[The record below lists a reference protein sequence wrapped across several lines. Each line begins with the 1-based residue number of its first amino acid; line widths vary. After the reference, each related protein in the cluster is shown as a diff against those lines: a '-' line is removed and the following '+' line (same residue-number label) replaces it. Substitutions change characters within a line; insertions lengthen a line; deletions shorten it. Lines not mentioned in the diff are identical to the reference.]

1 MSIDLDEIIK
11 ALAHPVRR
19 DILNWLKDPK
29 VQFPEQVHNH
39 EYGICA
45 GQIDQRCGLSQSTV
59 SAHLATLQRAGLI
72 SSQKAGQWHF
82 FRRNEDV
89 IQAFIQAITEELSP
103 PLAFAIG
110 TTEFVIMGL
119 LPDVAADLGVSIP
132 GAGWLVTG
140 YALGV
145 AIGAPFMALATAKL
159 PRKAALVALMGIFIV
174 GNLLCAL
181 ASDYNVLMFARV
193 VTALCHGA
201 FFGIGSVVAANLVPA
216 NKRASA
222 VALMFTGLTLAN
234 VLGVPLGTALGQ
246 EAGWRSTF
254 WAVTVI
260 GVIALIGL
268 IRFLPAKRDEEKLD
282 MRAELAALKGA
293 GIWLSLSMTALFAAS
308 MFTLFTYVAPLLG
321 DVTGVSPKGVTWTL
335 LLIGLGLT
343 VGNIIG
349 GKLADKRLAATL
361 IGVFISMAVVST
373 ALTWT
378 SVAIIP
384 TEITLFLWATASFAA
399 VPALQINVVTFG
411 KAAPNLVSTLNIGA
425 FNIGNAL
432 GAWVGG
438 SVIAHGFGLTSVPLA
453 AAALAIL
460 ALVVTLITF
469 RQSADADLAPATH

>member
-1 MSIDLDEIIK
+1 M
-11 ALAHPVRR
+11 AL
-19 DILNWLKDPK
+19 
-29 VQFPEQVHNH
+29 
-39 EYGICA
+39 
-45 GQIDQRCGLSQSTV
+45 S
-59 SAHLATLQRAGLI
+59 
-72 SSQKAGQWHF
+72 
-82 FRRNEDV
+82 
-89 IQAFIQAITEELSP
+89 
-103 PLAFAIG
+103 AFAIG

-145 AIGAPFMALATAKL
+145 AVGAPFMAMATAKL
-159 PRKAALVALMGIFIV
+159 PRKAALVTLMGIFII

-201 FFGIGSVVAANLVPA
+201 FFGIGSVVAAGLVPA
-216 NKRASA
+216 NRRASA

-246 EAGWRSTF
+246 YAGWRSTF

-268 IRFLPAKRDEEKLD
+268 IRFLPTNRNEEKLD
-282 MRAELAALKGA
+282 MRAELGALRGA
-293 GIWLSLSMTALFAAS
+293 GIWLSLTMTALFSAS
-308 MFTLFTYVAPLLG
+308 MFTLFTYIAPLLG
-321 DVTGVSPKGVTWTL
+321 EVTGVSPKGVTWTL

-343 VGNIIG
+343 AGNVIG
-349 GKLADKRLAATL
+349 GKMADRRLSSTL
-361 IGVFISMAVVST
+361 IGVFISMAVISTVLSWTST
-373 ALTWT
+373 AL
-378 SVAIIP
+378 IP
-384 TEITLFLWATASFAA
+384 TEITLFLWAVAAFAA

-425 FNIGNAL
+425 FNVGNAL

-438 SVIAHGFGLTSVPLA
+438 SVIAHGLGLTSVPLA
-453 AAALAIL
+453 AAIL
-460 ALVVTLITF
+460 AVLALLITLITF
-469 RQSADADLAPATH
+469 RQTGNPDLAPATH

>member
-1 MSIDLDEIIK
+1 
-11 ALAHPVRR
+11 
-19 DILNWLKDPK
+19 
-29 VQFPEQVHNH
+29 
-39 EYGICA
+39 
-45 GQIDQRCGLSQSTV
+45 
-59 SAHLATLQRAGLI
+59 
-72 SSQKAGQWHF
+72 
-82 FRRNEDV
+82 
-89 IQAFIQAITEELSP
+89 
-103 PLAFAIG
+103 
-110 TTEFVIMGL
+110 
-119 LPDVAADLGVSIP
+119 
-132 GAGWLVTG
+132 
-140 YALGV
+140 
-145 AIGAPFMALATAKL
+145 
-159 PRKAALVALMGIFIV
+159 
-174 GNLLCAL
+174 
-181 ASDYNVLMFARV
+181 MFARV

-378 SVAIIP
+378 SVARDP
-384 TEITLFLWATASFAA
+384 DRNH
-399 VPALQINVVTFG
+399 P
-411 KAAPNLVSTLNIGA
+411 
-425 FNIGNAL
+425 
-432 GAWVGG
+432 
-438 SVIAHGFGLTSVPLA
+438 VPLGHRLVRRRAGVADQRGDLRQGRAEPGVHLEHRRLQHRQRPRRLGRRQRDRPRFRPDQRAPGRRGPGDPGA
-453 AAALAIL
+453 AGDPDHFPSERRCRPGPCDQ
-460 ALVVTLITF
+460 LINF
-469 RQSADADLAPATH
+469 KEKGVIP

>member
-1 MSIDLDEIIK
+1 MPLSLLIL
-11 ALAHPVRR
+11 AL
-19 DILNWLKDPK
+19 
-29 VQFPEQVHNH
+29 
-39 EYGICA
+39 
-45 GQIDQRCGLSQSTV
+45 S
-59 SAHLATLQRAGLI
+59 
-72 SSQKAGQWHF
+72 
-82 FRRNEDV
+82 
-89 IQAFIQAITEELSP
+89 
-103 PLAFAIG
+103 AFAIG

-145 AIGAPFMALATAKL
+145 AVGAPFMAMATAKL
-159 PRKAALVALMGIFIV
+159 PRKAALVTLMGIFII

-201 FFGIGSVVAANLVPA
+201 FFGIGSVVAAGLVPA
-216 NKRASA
+216 NRRASA

-246 EAGWRSTF
+246 YAGWRSTF

-268 IRFLPAKRDEEKLD
+268 IRYLPTNRNEEKLD

-293 GIWLSLSMTALFAAS
+293 GIWLSLTMTALFSAS
-308 MFTLFTYVAPLLG
+308 MFTLFTYIAPLLG
-321 DVTGVSPKGVTWTL
+321 EVTGVSPQGVTWTL

-343 VGNIIG
+343 AGNVIG
-349 GKLADKRLAATL
+349 GKMADRRVSTTL
-361 IGVFISMAVVST
+361 ITVFVSMAVIST
-373 ALTWT
+373 ALSWT
-378 SVAIIP
+378 SAALIP
-384 TEITLFLWATASFAA
+384 TKITLFLWAVAAFAA

-425 FNIGNAL
+425 FNVGNAL

-438 SVIAHGFGLTSVPLA
+438 SVIAHGLGLTSVPLA
-453 AAALAIL
+453 AAVLAVL
-460 ALVVTLITF
+460 ALLITLITF
-469 RQSADADLAPATH
+469 RQTGNPDLAPATH

>member
-1 MSIDLDEIIK
+1 MPLSLLIL
-11 ALAHPVRR
+11 AL
-19 DILNWLKDPK
+19 
-29 VQFPEQVHNH
+29 
-39 EYGICA
+39 
-45 GQIDQRCGLSQSTV
+45 S
-59 SAHLATLQRAGLI
+59 
-72 SSQKAGQWHF
+72 
-82 FRRNEDV
+82 
-89 IQAFIQAITEELSP
+89 
-103 PLAFAIG
+103 AFAIG

-145 AIGAPFMALATAKL
+145 AVGAPFMAMATAKL
-159 PRKAALVALMGIFIV
+159 PRKAALVTLMGIFII

-201 FFGIGSVVAANLVPA
+201 FFGIGSVVAAGLVPA
-216 NKRASA
+216 NRRASA

-246 EAGWRSTF
+246 YAGWRSTF

-268 IRFLPAKRDEEKLD
+268 IRFLPTNRNEEKLD
-282 MRAELAALKGA
+282 MRAELGALRGA
-293 GIWLSLSMTALFAAS
+293 GIWLSLTMTALFSAS
-308 MFTLFTYVAPLLG
+308 MFTLFTYIAPLLG
-321 DVTGVSPKGVTWTL
+321 EVTGVSPNGVTWTL

-343 VGNIIG
+343 AGNVIG
-349 GKLADKRLAATL
+349 GKMADRRLSSTL
-361 IGVFISMAVVST
+361 IGVFVSMAVIST
-373 ALTWT
+373 VLSWT
-378 SVAIIP
+378 SAALIP
-384 TEITLFLWATASFAA
+384 TEITLFFWAVAAFAA

-425 FNIGNAL
+425 FNVGNAL

-438 SVIAHGFGLTSVPLA
+438 SVIAHGLGLTSVPLA
-453 AAALAIL
+453 AAVLAVL
-460 ALVVTLITF
+460 ALLITLITF
-469 RQSADADLAPATH
+469 RQTGNPDLAHATH

>member
-1 MSIDLDEIIK
+1 MPLALF
-11 ALAHPVRR
+11 ALAV
-19 DILNWLKDPK
+19 
-29 VQFPEQVHNH
+29 
-39 EYGICA
+39 A
-45 GQIDQRCGLSQSTV
+45 
-59 SAHLATLQRAGLI
+59 
-72 SSQKAGQWHF
+72 
-82 FRRNEDV
+82 
-89 IQAFIQAITEELSP
+89 AFG
-103 PLAFAIG
+103 IG

-119 LPDVAADLGVSIP
+119 LTDVAQDLSVSIP
-132 GAGWLVTG
+132 DAGLLITG

-145 AIGAPFMALATAKL
+145 VFGAPVLAVLTANL
-159 PRKAALVALMGIFIV
+159 PRKATLLGMTLMFIV
-174 GNLLCAL
+174 GNVLCAM
-181 ASDYNVLMFARV
+181 APNYATLMGARV
-193 VTALCHGA
+193 ITALCHGA
-201 FFGIGSVVAANLVPA
+201 FFGIGSVVAAGLVPA

-246 EAGWRSTF
+246 AAGWRSTF
-254 WAVTVI
+254 FAVTVI
-260 GVIALIGL
+260 GVVALIGL

-321 DVTGVSPKGVTWTL
+321 DVTGVSPRGVTWTL

-361 IGVFISMAVVST
+361 IGVFIAMAVIST
-373 ALTWT
+373 VLTWT

-399 VPALQINVVTFG
+399 VPALQVNVVTFG

-425 FNIGNAL
+425 FNLGNAL

-453 AAALAIL
+453 AAALAVL
-460 ALVVTLITF
+460 ALLVTLITF
-469 RQSADADLAPATH
+469 RQGGNTELATATH

>member
-1 MSIDLDEIIK
+1 MLSRRCPVPLSLLIL
-11 ALAHPVRR
+11 AL
-19 DILNWLKDPK
+19 
-29 VQFPEQVHNH
+29 
-39 EYGICA
+39 
-45 GQIDQRCGLSQSTV
+45 S
-59 SAHLATLQRAGLI
+59 
-72 SSQKAGQWHF
+72 
-82 FRRNEDV
+82 
-89 IQAFIQAITEELSP
+89 
-103 PLAFAIG
+103 AFAIG

-145 AIGAPFMALATAKL
+145 AVGAPFMAMATAKL
-159 PRKAALVALMGIFIV
+159 PRKAALVTLMGIFII

-201 FFGIGSVVAANLVPA
+201 FFGIGSVVAAGLVPA
-216 NKRASA
+216 NRRASA

-246 EAGWRSTF
+246 YAGWRSTF

-268 IRFLPAKRDEEKLD
+268 IRYLPTNRNEEKLD

-293 GIWLSLSMTALFAAS
+293 GIWLSLTMTALFSAS
-308 MFTLFTYVAPLLG
+308 MFTLFTYIAPLLG
-321 DVTGVSPKGVTWTL
+321 EVTGVSPQGVTWTL

-343 VGNIIG
+343 AGNMIG
-349 GKLADKRLAATL
+349 GKMADRRVSTTL
-361 IGVFISMAVVST
+361 IAVFVSMAVIST
-373 ALTWT
+373 ALSWT
-378 SVAIIP
+378 SAALIP
-384 TEITLFLWATASFAA
+384 TEITLFLWAVAAFAA

-425 FNIGNAL
+425 FNVGNAL

-438 SVIAHGFGLTSVPLA
+438 SVIAHGLGLTSVPLA
-453 AAALAIL
+453 AAVLAVL
-460 ALVVTLITF
+460 ALLITLITF
-469 RQSADADLAPATH
+469 RQTGNPDLAPATH

>member
-1 MSIDLDEIIK
+1 MPLSLLIL
-11 ALAHPVRR
+11 AL
-19 DILNWLKDPK
+19 
-29 VQFPEQVHNH
+29 
-39 EYGICA
+39 
-45 GQIDQRCGLSQSTV
+45 S
-59 SAHLATLQRAGLI
+59 
-72 SSQKAGQWHF
+72 
-82 FRRNEDV
+82 
-89 IQAFIQAITEELSP
+89 
-103 PLAFAIG
+103 AFAIG

-145 AIGAPFMALATAKL
+145 AVGAPFMAMATAKL
-159 PRKAALVALMGIFIV
+159 PRKAALVTLMGIFII

-201 FFGIGSVVAANLVPA
+201 FFGIGSVVAAGLVPA
-216 NKRASA
+216 NRRASA

-246 EAGWRSTF
+246 YAGWRSTF

-268 IRFLPAKRDEEKLD
+268 IRFLPTNRNEEKLD
-282 MRAELAALKGA
+282 MRAELGALRGA
-293 GIWLSLSMTALFAAS
+293 GIWLSLTMTALFSAS
-308 MFTLFTYVAPLLG
+308 MFTLFTYIAPLLG
-321 DVTGVSPKGVTWTL
+321 EVTGVSPKGVTWTL

-343 VGNIIG
+343 AGNVIG
-349 GKLADKRLAATL
+349 GKMADRRLSSTL
-361 IGVFISMAVVST
+361 IGVFVSMAVISTVLSWTST
-373 ALTWT
+373 AL
-378 SVAIIP
+378 IP
-384 TEITLFLWATASFAA
+384 AEITLFLWAVAAFAA

-425 FNIGNAL
+425 FNVGNAL

-438 SVIAHGFGLTSVPLA
+438 SVIAHGLGLTSVPLA
-453 AAALAIL
+453 AAIL
-460 ALVVTLITF
+460 AVLALLITLITF
-469 RQSADADLAPATH
+469 RQTGNPDLALLRIDQLRGLDT